1 MSFLFVGDFV
11 CQITQFLKSYNRR
24 DALSKGET
32 DPS

>member
-11 CQITQFLKSYNRR
+11 CQITRFLESYNRR
-24 DALSKGET
+24 DTLSNEET